1 MANPSVDSHA
11 LSERAQ
17 HLLKVLIERYIRDGQ
32 PVGSRVLAKESRLD
46 LSPASVRN
54 VMADLEE
61 LGLVTAPHTSAGRVP
76 TVQGYRLF
84 VDSLI
89 TVEPLQKNAVQD
101 LASNL
106 KAGFESRGVVEKASH
121 WLSAMTHM
129 AGVVMYPRR
138 DKVALRHVEFLR
150 LSDRRVLVI
159 LVTNDQEV
167 QNRIIECKR
176 EYSAAELEQAANYL
190 THSFAGHD
198 LQDVRSTI
206 VEEMRRAKEDMDRI
220 MLTALEMGE
229 RALSEATSGDD
240 FALAGETNL
249 MTFSELA
256 DMGRLR
262 NLFESFHQKNEILHL
277 LDQCLNAARTNI
289 FIGNESGYGPL
300 DECSVVTAPYR
311 VEDRVVGVLGVIG
324 PTRMQYEKVIPIVDI
339 TAKLVGAALKPR

>member
-1 MANPSVDSHA
+1 MTKNSVEPNA

-17 HLLKVLIERYIRDGQ
+17 HLLKVLIEHYIRDGQ
-32 PVGSRVLAKESRLD
+32 PVGSRLLAKESRLD

-89 TVEPLQKNAVQD
+89 TVKPVEGPAVED
-101 LASNL
+101 LAKTL
-106 KAGFESRGVVEKASH
+106 KAGFDPNRVVKTASH
-121 WLSAMTHM
+121 WLSAMTQM

-138 DKVALRHVEFLR
+138 DRTSLRHVEFLR
-150 LSDRRVLVI
+150 LSERRVLVI

-176 EYSAAELEQAANYL
+176 EYSASELEQAANYL
-190 THSFAGHD
+190 TKSFVGHD
-198 LQDVRSTI
+198 LQEVRETI

-220 MLTALEMGE
+220 MRTALEMGE
-229 RALSEATSGDD
+229 RALADEPRGDD
-240 FALAGETNL
+240 YALSGETNL

-256 DMGRLR
+256 DMERLR
-262 NLFESFHQKNEILHL
+262 NLFESFHQNEILHL

-300 DECSVVTAPYR
+300 DECSVVTTPYR
-311 VEDRVVGVLGVIG
+311 VDDRVVGVLGVIG

-339 TAKLVGAALKPR
+339 TAKLLGAALKPR